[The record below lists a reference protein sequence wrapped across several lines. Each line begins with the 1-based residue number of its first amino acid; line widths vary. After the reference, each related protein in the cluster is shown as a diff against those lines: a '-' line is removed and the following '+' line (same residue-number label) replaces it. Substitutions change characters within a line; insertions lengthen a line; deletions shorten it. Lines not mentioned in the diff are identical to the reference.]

1 MKNLLL
7 LVLTMAAVTSCVA
20 PRVVNYKAVPDA
32 NLLIVKCDGDAH
44 NIVSR
49 DLKISKVDIY
59 KDNSS
64 STHIEANKR
73 TEKADLRMVVTFDPR
88 DSSVAWFGG
97 FVVNRGVW
105 LDAENSNSMM
115 KVGWNEIVNIVEDG
129 TCEITESRVLPR

>member
-59 KDNSS
+59 KDKIGRASCR
-64 STHIEANKR
+64 E
-73 TEKADLRMVVTFDPR
+73 
-88 DSSVAWFGG
+88 
-97 FVVNRGVW
+97 
-105 LDAENSNSMM
+105 
-115 KVGWNEIVNIVEDG
+115 
-129 TCEITESRVLPR
+129 RV